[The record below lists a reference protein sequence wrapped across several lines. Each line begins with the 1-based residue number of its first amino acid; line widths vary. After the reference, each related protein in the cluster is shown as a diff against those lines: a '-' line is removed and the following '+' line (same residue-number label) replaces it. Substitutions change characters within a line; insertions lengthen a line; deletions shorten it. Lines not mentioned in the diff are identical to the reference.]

1 MTNRNV
7 QISVDA
13 VGQGKIRVDGH
24 DLRGVRGFTLT
35 SEVGCLPQI
44 TLDLHVYDVSTF
56 AEADILVPSDAA
68 ETLVKLGWTPPPGQE
83 VPTDAA
89 P

>member
-1 MTNRNV
+1 VIPRNV
-7 QISVDA
+7 KVSVDA
-13 VGQGKIRVDGH
+13 RGLGRVEVDGH
-24 DLRGVRGFTLT
+24 DLKGVRGFTLT

-56 AEADILVPSDAA
+56 AEADILVPSGVA
-68 ETLVKLGWTPPPGQE
+68 ETLVALGWTPPHGQE
-83 VPTDAA
+83 VGTDAA

>member
-1 MTNRNV
+1 MTPRNV

-13 VGQGKIRVDGH
+13 TGQGKIQADGH
-24 DLRGVRGFTLT
+24 DLKGVRGFTLV

-56 AEADILVPSDAA
+56 AEVDILVSSDVA
-68 ETLVKLGWTPPPGQE
+68 ETLVALGWTPPPGQE

>member
-1 MTNRNV
+1 MTPRNV

-13 VGQGKIRVDGH
+13 IGQAKITVDGH
-24 DLRGVRGFTLT
+24 DLKGIKGFALT

-44 TLDLHVYDVSTF
+44 TIDLHVYDVSTF
-56 AEADILVPSDAA
+56 AEADILVSSDVT
-68 ETLVKLGWTPPPGQE
+68 ETLVALGWTPPPGQE